1 MRWRR
6 HDAGRTAG
14 VIFLAAA
21 AVATAILQ
29 YQVTASAGARELSV
43 EARIPAFP
51 DRDGELSVDDGAEP
65 FVRDVT
71 ILPVQGA
78 VPVPLE
84 RRGDSWFAPA
94 CASLGCRIRYR
105 FMLREAAQARG
116 DEDLAKLYGEVTE
129 SPPGAW
135 LLRPLRLPAG
145 ATASLHVS
153 TPEGLRFVAG
163 LPKGQLSASRLGE
176 LPYAAF
182 GDLRVETL
190 RLQSGSLT
198 VAIAKARRRQ
208 GEEELLGWIRSSATL
223 VAQYFG
229 RFPAD
234 GALLLVLP
242 TPGGQIHG
250 RARGTGGASILFFL
264 GTDLDMEQTRRSW
277 QLVHEMVHLGLPA
290 LPRRHLWAEEGLAT
304 YLEPIARARAG
315 ELSAEKVW
323 GDLVRD
329 LPQGLPRQGDEGL
342 DRTHTW
348 GRTYWGGALFW
359 LLADVEI
366 RQRTGNR
373 LGLEDAL
380 RAVVAQGG
388 SIAERW
394 PLQRVL
400 EVGDRAAGST
410 VLVDLYAKMAS
421 EPFAVDLD
429 AFFRRLGVSLRG
441 AKVEFDDGAPLS
453 SIRVAMTGRR

>member
-1 MRWRR
+1 MI
-6 HDAGRTAG
+6 G
-14 VIFLAAA
+14 LAAA
-21 AVATAILQ
+21 LLAAAGLRYEVA
-29 YQVTASAGARELSV
+29 ASAGARELSI

-65 FVRDVT
+65 FVRDVM
-71 ILPVQGA
+71 LLSPEGA
-78 VPVPLE
+78 VRLE
-84 RRGDSWFAPA
+84 RRGDSWFAPG
-94 CASLGCRIRYR
+94 CATHGCRIRYR
-105 FMLREAAQARG
+105 FALREAATASR
-116 DEDLAKLYGEVTE
+116 DEDLAVLYGEIVE

-135 LLRPLRLPAG
+135 LLRPLRVPAG
-145 ATASLHVS
+145 ATAELIVS

-163 LPKGQLSASRLGE
+163 LPEGPVSASGLGD

-182 GDLRVETL
+182 GDLRVEKL
-190 RLQSGSLT
+190 RLEGGSPT

-208 GEEELLGWIRSSATL
+208 SEEELLGWIRSSTAL
-223 VAQYFG
+223 IAHYFG

-242 TPGGQIHG
+242 APGDQIHG
-250 RARGTGGASILFFL
+250 RCRGTGGASILFFL
-264 GTDLDMEQTRRSW
+264 GTDLDAAEARRSW
-277 QLVHEMVHLGLPA
+277 ELVHELVHLGFPS

-304 YLEPIARARAG
+304 YVEPIARARVG

-323 GDLVRD
+323 GDLVRG
-329 LPQGLPRQGDEGL
+329 LPQGLPGQGDEGL

-366 RQRTGNR
+366 RERTGNR
-373 LGLEDAL
+373 FGLEHAL

-394 PLQRVL
+394 PLQRAF
-400 EVGDRAAGST
+400 EVGDRAVGT
-410 VLVDLYAKMAS
+410 RVLEELYAKMGSAPV
-421 EPFAVDLD
+421 EVDLD
-429 AFFRRLGVSLRG
+429 ALFRRLGVALRG
-441 AKVEFDDGAPLS
+441 GVVELDDRAPLAP
-453 SIRVAMTGRR
+453 IRRAITERR